1 MSTSLIVSVPLAVSE
16 AASSSVTAPVVTPAI
31 EATSLVFVTVI
42 LNVSLIAALP
52 LSVAVTLTSIAPTF
66 ALSGV
71 PLNVRVSA
79 SNESQDGSALSSDS
93 VAV

>member
-1 MSTSLIVSVPLAVSE
+1 M
-16 AASSSVTAPVVTPAI
+16 
-31 EATSLVFVTVI
+31 FVTVR
-42 LNVSLIAALP
+42 LKVSVIVELLP
-52 LSVAVTLTSIAPTF
+52 SVAITLTAKTPTF

-79 SNESQDGSALSSDS
+79 SNDSQDGSTLSSDS

>member
-1 MSTSLIVSVPLAVSE
+1 MS
-16 AASSSVTAPVVTPAI
+16 
-31 EATSLVFVTVI
+31 VTVI
-42 LNVSLIAALP
+42 LNVSVATALP
-52 LSVAVTLTSIAPTF
+52 LSVALILTSITPTSSV
-66 ALSGV
+66 SGV

>member
-1 MSTSLIVSVPLAVSE
+1 M
-16 AASSSVTAPVVTPAI
+16 
-31 EATSLVFVTVI
+31 FVTVR
-42 LNVSLIAALP
+42 LKVSIIAALP
-52 LSVAVTLTSIAPTF
+52 LSVAMTLTAKTPTF